1 MSSEVVHMRR
11 GVALALLIAAL
22 IAGAVAGT
30 WAMHWAGHEV
40 FGAPAVPVKVA
51 GAVDPV
57 RLGGFGNGFASVIDP
72 ALPAV
77 VNISTTQVVKVQQ
90 NMPGF
95 FNDPFFR
102 QFFGDQGGN
111 GQQQPMTQK
120 EQSLGSGVIVN
131 SDGYILTNN
140 HVVAHGANIKVF
152 WNNKQ
157 YVGKVVGTDPLTDI
171 AVVKIDATGLPTLT
185 FGDSSKL
192 KVGDVVFAIGDPW
205 GIGETA
211 TMGIVSATE
220 RSLPG
225 GLIEGENQQ
234 AYTDFIQTDAS
245 INPGNSGGAL
255 IDLHGNLIGINTAIF
270 STESG
275 PGGQGGNQGI
285 GFAIPIDMARNIMQ
299 QLIEHGKVQRGYLG
313 FFPGDLSGPM
323 AKEFGYTG
331 GGNGAIV
338 NQVES
343 GTPAAK
349 AGLKRGDIILA
360 LNGAPIN
367 GAGDLRARIANTSP
381 GTTIQLKVFRDGKT
395 FSLSAT
401 VGELPESANANPGG
415 QSEEGGE
422 QQPSEGNLGKAME
435 GVRLETL
442 TPDIAQELR
451 MPMGTKG
458 VVVDNVDQN
467 SAAAEAGLT
476 RGDVIQEVNHK
487 PVSNMTDF
495 RSAIAGSGDQPV
507 LLLVRR
513 PQQSNVTVYVLVEP
527 NQ

>member
-1 MSSEVVHMRR
+1 MSSEVVHLRR
-11 GVALALLIAAL
+11 GAALALLIAAL
-22 IAGAVAGT
+22 VAGAVVGT
-30 WAMHWAGHEV
+30 WAVHWAGHQV

-95 FNDPFFR
+95 FNDPFFQ
-102 QFFGDQGGN
+102 QFFGNQGGQ
-111 GQQQPMTQK
+111 QQQPMTQK
-120 EQSLGSGVIVN
+120 EQSLGSGVIIN

-140 HVVAHGANIKVF
+140 HVVAHGANIKVD
-152 WNNKQ
+152 WNNKT
-157 YVGKVVGTDPLTDI
+157 YTGKVVGTDPLTDI
-171 AVVKIDATGLPTLT
+171 AVVKINATGLPTLT

-192 KVGDVVFAIGDPW
+192 RVGDVVFAIGDPW

-225 GLIEGENQQ
+225 GAIEGESQT
-234 AYTDFIQTDAS
+234 AYTDFIQTDAA

-270 STESG
+270 STAGG
-275 PGGQGGNQGI
+275 PNGEGGNQGI

-299 QLIEHGKVQRGYLG
+299 QLIQHGKVERGYLG
-313 FFPGDLSGPM
+313 FYPQDLSGAM

-331 GGNGAIV
+331 GGTGAVV
-338 NQVES
+338 NTVEP

-360 LNGAPIN
+360 LNGAPVN

-381 GTTIQLKVFRDGKT
+381 GTTVQLKVFRDGKT
-395 FSLSAT
+395 FDMPAT
-401 VGELPESANANPGG
+401 VGLLPESANANPGG
-415 QSEEGGE
+415 QSEEEGG
-422 QQPSEGNLGKAME
+422 QPSEGNIGKAME

-458 VVVDNVDQN
+458 VVVDSVDQN
-467 SAAAEAGLT
+467 SAAAEAGLG
-476 RGDVIQEVNHK
+476 RGDVIQEANHK
-487 PVSNMTDF
+487 PVTNMTDF
-495 RSAIAGSGDQPV
+495 RGAIAGSGDQPV

-513 PQQSNVTVYVLVEP
+513 RIQPDVTTYVVIEP

>member
-1 MSSEVVHMRR
+1 MSSEVVHLRR
-11 GVALALLIAAL
+11 GVALALLVAAL
-22 IAGAVAGT
+22 VAGAVVGT
-30 WAMHWAGHEV
+30 WAVHWAGHQV

-95 FNDPFFR
+95 FNDPFFQ
-102 QFFGDQGGN
+102 QFFGNQGGEP
-111 GQQQPMTQK
+111 QRPMTQK
-120 EQSLGSGVIVN
+120 EQSLGSGVIIN

-140 HVVAHGANIKVF
+140 HVVAHGANIKVD
-152 WNNKQ
+152 WNNKT
-157 YVGKVVGTDPLTDI
+157 YTGKVVGTDPLTDI

-220 RSLPG
+220 RSLDG
-225 GLIEGENQQ
+225 GAIQGEAQS
-234 AYTDFIQTDAS
+234 AYTDFIQTDAA

-255 IDLHGNLIGINTAIF
+255 IDLHGDLIGINTAIF

-275 PGGQGGNQGI
+275 PNGEGGNQGI
-285 GFAIPIDMARNIMQ
+285 GFAIPINMARDIMQ
-299 QLIEHGKVQRGYLG
+299 QLIQHGKVERGYLG
-313 FFPGDLSGPM
+313 FYPGNLTGAM
-323 AKEFGYTG
+323 AKAFGYTG
-331 GGNGAIV
+331 GGSGAIV
-338 NQVES
+338 NTVEP

-349 AGLKRGDIILA
+349 AGLKRGDIILS

-367 GAGDLRARIANTSP
+367 GAGDLRARIADTAP
-381 GTTIQLKVFRDGKT
+381 GTTVQLKVFRDGKT
-395 FSLSAT
+395 FDLPAT
-401 VGELPESANANPGG
+401 VGELQESANANSTGR
-415 QSEEGGE
+415 SEEGEG
-422 QQPSEGNLGKAME
+422 QPSEGNIGKAME

-442 TPDIAQELR
+442 TPDIAQTLQ

-458 VVVDNVDQN
+458 VVVDSVDQN
-467 SAAAEAGLT
+467 SAAAEAGLG
-476 RGDVIQEVNHK
+476 RGDVIQEANHK
-487 PVSNMTDF
+487 PVSSMSDF
-495 RSAIAGSGDQPV
+495 RSAVAGSGDQPV

-513 PQQSNVTVYVLVEP
+513 PQQSDVPVYMLVEP